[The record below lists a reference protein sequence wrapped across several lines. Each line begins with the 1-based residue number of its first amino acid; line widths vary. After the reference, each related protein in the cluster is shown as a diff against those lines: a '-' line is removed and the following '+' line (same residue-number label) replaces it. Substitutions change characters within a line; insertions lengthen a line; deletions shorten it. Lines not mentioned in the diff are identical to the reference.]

1 MTTPV
6 ASRTAAATAG
16 ATGSSAPS
24 LMPLAPYGPG
34 PSSFS
39 TMSLSIWSGRSMLV
53 GIR

>member
-16 ATGSSAPS
+16 ATHRSAPS
-24 LMPLAPYGPG
+24 LIPFEPYGPG

-39 TMSLSIWSGRSMLV
+39 MMSLSIRSGRSMLV

>member
-16 ATGSSAPS
+16 ATHSRAPS
-24 LMPLAPYGPG
+24 LMPFAPYGPG
-34 PSSFS
+34 PSPFS
-39 TMSLSIWSGRSMLV
+39 MTSLSIRWGRSIVV